1 MEITLDDMGI
11 RQSDVG
17 YDMAYYLSKKTN
29 KSIKDILE
37 GVAMK
42 KIIVTSDKIA
52 FAVYLYNK
60 AIRDVGMK
68 RSKSLMLSDVLLW
81 SEFVF
86 IPTSDNIFTFKQ
98 ENEIHYI
105 YVKDKGDEAYDN

>member
-1 MEITLDDMGI
+1 
-11 RQSDVG
+11 
-17 YDMAYYLSKKTN
+17 
-29 KSIKDILE
+29 
-37 GVAMK
+37 
-42 KIIVTSDKIA
+42 
-52 FAVYLYNK
+52 
-60 AIRDVGMK
+60 MK